1 MRLTKIPTKQLHN
14 PMKNKNII
22 WSFIIALCVM
32 TSSAFAQEKEEKLSE
47 RFSTN
52 ENVEIRVDTRY
63 ADVIFETWNKDEV
76 SIEAYVEGEN
86 ATEAAKQW
94 KLDVQGNSKAIQIVG
109 REGYTDARVVD
120 LRNLNDLNL
129 NLDLTEI
136 IGGSLSVVEPVMNG
150 LIGPLLEGIS
160 GTPLPREFYEETSKM
175 HFDHEAYRK
184 EGQAYIQR
192 WEKEMDK
199 SFGPDFERKMERWEK
214 EVSQKA
220 DDWSE
225 RLVEKS
231 GIPRWPFKGSRNMSF
246 DTNEYEKDKKAYVA
260 KLNKKYG
267 TDVSVREVDRWL
279 ESLDEWGKDFGK
291 SMEIWGESFGK
302 SMEAWGENF
311 GDNLGK
317 SMEAWGESFGRDM
330 EDFGKKIEKWAE
342 ENQGNFRESRTTTKN
357 SNNSTN
363 SNLSWN
369 SETSKR
375 KPTRTIKRIIKIR
388 MPKKAALDL
397 NVRYGKVQVADAH
410 NAKATITHGSLAANT
425 IEGTDTFIEV
435 AYSPIEIAYWES
447 GSLKTSQVK
456 ECTIATAKDIA
467 LTANSSNIS
476 ITKLTGNGMITGSF
490 GKLLIPEIDSDF
502 GSLTIVLQNSDLA
515 LKLPKSAFNFTY
527 SGDHNTIMIP
537 KQLDTKGMRNG
548 ASEMISGY
556 HKNRGSSSVIS
567 INAKYS
573 DIALQ

>member
-1 MRLTKIPTKQLHN
+1 
-14 PMKNKNII
+14 MKNKQLI
-22 WSFIIALCVM
+22 WSFIVALCVV
-32 TSSAFAQEKEEKLSE
+32 TSSAFAQDKEEKLKE

-52 ENVEIRVDTRY
+52 EDVEILVDTRY

-86 ATEAAKQW
+86 ATEAAQQW
-94 KLDVQGNSKAIQIVG
+94 KLDVQGNSKLIQIIG
-109 REGYTDARVVD
+109 REGYRDARVVD
-120 LRNLNDLNL
+120 LRNINDL

-136 IGGSLSVVEPVMNG
+136 IGSSLSVVEPVMNG
-150 LIGPLLEGIS
+150 LIGPMLEGLS
-160 GTPLPREFYEETSKM
+160 GTALPREFYEETGKM
-175 HFDHEAYRK
+175 RFDHEAYRK
-184 EGQAYIQR
+184 EGQAYIKR

-199 SFGPDFERKMERWEK
+199 SFGPDFERKMERWGN
-214 EVSQKA
+214 EVSQKSE
-220 DDWSE
+220 DWSE

-231 GIPRWPFKGSRNMSF
+231 GIPKWPFKGSRNMSF
-246 DTNEYEKDKKAYVA
+246 DTNEYEKDKKSYVA
-260 KLNKKYG
+260 KLNKKYD
-267 TDVSVREVDRWL
+267 TDVSVRDVDRWL
-279 ESLDEWGKDFGK
+279 EDLDKWGEDFGK
-291 SMEIWGESFGK
+291 SMETWGENFGK

-311 GDNLGK
+311 GDSFGK

-342 ENQGNFRESRTTTKN
+342 ENEGNFKENRTTDENGNTSVSYSLN
-357 SNNSTN
+357 
-363 SNLSWN
+363 WD
-369 SETSKR
+369 SETSK
-375 KPTRTIKRIIKIR
+375 KKSTRNVKRIIKIR

-410 NAKATITHGSLAANT
+410 NARAVITHGSLAANT

-467 LTANSSNIS
+467 LTANSSNIN

-490 GKLLIPEIDSDF
+490 GKLFIPEIDGDF

-515 LKLPKSAFNFTY
+515 LKLPKSAFNFSY

-537 KQLDTKGMRNG
+537 KQLETKKMRSG
-548 ASEMISGY
+548 SSEMVSGF
-556 HKNRGSSSVIS
+556 HKNRNSGSVIT

>member
-1 MRLTKIPTKQLHN
+1 
-14 PMKNKNII
+14 MKNKQLI
-22 WSFIIALCVM
+22 WSFIVALCVM
-32 TSSAFAQEKEEKLSE
+32 TSSAFAQEKEEKLKE

-52 ENVEIRVDTRY
+52 EDVEILVDTRY

-76 SIEAYVEGEN
+76 YIEAYVEGEN
-86 ATEAAKQW
+86 ATEAAQQW
-94 KLDVQGNSKAIQIVG
+94 KLDVQGNSKLIQIIG
-109 REGYTDARVVD
+109 REGYRDARVVD
-120 LRNLNDLNL
+120 LRNINDL

-136 IGGSLSVVEPVMNG
+136 IGSSLRVVEPVMNG
-150 LIGPLLEGIS
+150 LIGPMLEGLS
-160 GTPLPREFYEETSKM
+160 GTALPREFYEETGKM
-175 HFDHEAYRK
+175 RFDHEAYRK
-184 EGQAYIQR
+184 EGQAYIKR

-199 SFGPDFERKMERWEK
+199 SFGPDFERKMERWGN
-214 EVSQKA
+214 EVSQKSE
-220 DDWSE
+220 DWSE

-231 GIPRWPFKGSRNMSF
+231 GIPKWPFKGSRTMSF
-246 DTNEYEKDKKAYVA
+246 DTNEYEKDKKSYVA
-260 KLNKKYG
+260 KLNKKYD
-267 TDVSVREVDRWL
+267 TNVSVREVDRWL
-279 ESLDEWGKDFGK
+279 EDLDKWGEDFGK
-291 SMEIWGESFGK
+291 SMETWGENFGK

-311 GDNLGK
+311 GDSFGK

-342 ENQGNFRESRTTTKN
+342 ENEGNFKENRTTDENGNTSVSYSLNWDSK
-357 SNNSTN
+357 
-363 SNLSWN
+363 
-369 SETSKR
+369 TSK
-375 KPTRTIKRIIKIR
+375 KKSTRNVKRIIKIR

-410 NAKATITHGSLAANT
+410 NARAVITHGSLAANT

-467 LTANSSNIS
+467 LTANSSNIN

-490 GKLLIPEIDSDF
+490 GKLFIPEIDGDF

-515 LKLPKSAFNFTY
+515 LKLPKFAFNFSY
-527 SGDHNTIMIP
+527 SGDHNAIMIP
-537 KQLDTKGMRNG
+537 KELETKRMRSG
-548 ASEMISGY
+548 SSEMISGF
-556 HKNRGSSSVIS
+556 HKNRNSGSVIT

>member
-1 MRLTKIPTKQLHN
+1 
-14 PMKNKNII
+14 MKNKQLI
-22 WSFIIALCVM
+22 WSFIVALCVV
-32 TSSAFAQEKEEKLSE
+32 TSSAFAQDKEEKLKE

-52 ENVEIRVDTRY
+52 EDVEILVDTRY

-86 ATEAAKQW
+86 ATEAAQQW
-94 KLDVQGNSKAIQIVG
+94 KLDVQGNSKLIQIIG
-109 REGYTDARVVD
+109 REGYRDARVVD
-120 LRNLNDLNL
+120 LRNINDL

-136 IGGSLSVVEPVMNG
+136 IGSSLSVVEPVMNG
-150 LIGPLLEGIS
+150 LIGPMLEGLS
-160 GTPLPREFYEETSKM
+160 GTALPREFYEETGKM
-175 HFDHEAYRK
+175 RFDHEAYRK
-184 EGQAYIQR
+184 EGQAYIKR

-199 SFGPDFERKMERWEK
+199 SFGPDFERKMERWGN
-214 EVSQKA
+214 EVSQKSE
-220 DDWSE
+220 DWSE

-231 GIPRWPFKGSRNMSF
+231 GIPKWPFKGSRNMSF
-246 DTNEYEKDKKAYVA
+246 DTNEYEKDKKSYVA
-260 KLNKKYG
+260 KLNKKYD

-279 ESLDEWGKDFGK
+279 EDLDKWGEDFGK
-291 SMEIWGESFGK
+291 SMEAWGENFGK

-311 GDNLGK
+311 GDSFGK

-342 ENQGNFRESRTTTKN
+342 ENEGNFKENRTTDDNGNTSVSYSLN
-357 SNNSTN
+357 
-363 SNLSWN
+363 WD
-369 SETSKR
+369 SETSK
-375 KPTRTIKRIIKIR
+375 KKSTRNVKRIIKIR

-410 NAKATITHGSLAANT
+410 NARAVITHGSLAANT

-435 AYSPIEIAYWES
+435 AYSPIEIAYWDS

-467 LTANSSNIS
+467 LTANSSNIN

-490 GKLLIPEIDSDF
+490 GKLFIPEIDGDF

-515 LKLPKSAFNFTY
+515 LKLPKTAFNFSY
-527 SGDHNTIMIP
+527 SGDHNAIMIP
-537 KQLDTKGMRNG
+537 KQLETKRMRSG
-548 ASEMISGY
+548 SSEMVSGF
-556 HKNRGSSSVIS
+556 HKNRNSGSVIT

>member
-1 MRLTKIPTKQLHN
+1 
-14 PMKNKNII
+14 MKNKQLI
-22 WSFIIALCVM
+22 WSFIVALCVV
-32 TSSAFAQEKEEKLSE
+32 TSSAFAQDKEEKLKE

-52 ENVEIRVDTRY
+52 EDVEILVDTRY

-86 ATEAAKQW
+86 ATEAAQQW
-94 KLDVQGNSKAIQIVG
+94 KLDVQGNSKLIQIIG
-109 REGYTDARVVD
+109 REGYRDARVVD
-120 LRNLNDLNL
+120 LRNINDL

-136 IGGSLSVVEPVMNG
+136 IGSSLSVVEPVMNG
-150 LIGPLLEGIS
+150 LIGPMLEGLS
-160 GTPLPREFYEETSKM
+160 GTALPREFYEETGKM
-175 HFDHEAYRK
+175 RFDHEAYRK
-184 EGQAYIQR
+184 EGQAYIRR

-199 SFGPDFERKMERWEK
+199 SFGPDFERKMERWGN
-214 EVSQKA
+214 EVSQKSE
-220 DDWSE
+220 DWSE

-231 GIPRWPFKGSRNMSF
+231 GIPKWPFKGSRNMSF
-246 DTNEYEKDKKAYVA
+246 DTNEYEKDKKSYVA
-260 KLNKKYG
+260 KLNKKYD

-279 ESLDEWGKDFGK
+279 EDLDKWGEDFGK
-291 SMEIWGESFGK
+291 SMEAWGENFGK

-311 GDNLGK
+311 GDSFGK

-342 ENQGNFRESRTTTKN
+342 ENEGNFKENRTTDENGNT
-357 SNNSTN
+357 SVSY
-363 SNLSWN
+363 NLNWD
-369 SETSKR
+369 SETSK
-375 KPTRTIKRIIKIR
+375 KKSTRNVKRIIKIR

-410 NAKATITHGSLAANT
+410 NARAVITHGSLAANT

-435 AYSPIEIAYWES
+435 AYSPIEIAYWDS

-467 LTANSSNIS
+467 LTANSSNIN

-490 GKLLIPEIDSDF
+490 GKLFIPEIDGDF

-515 LKLPKSAFNFTY
+515 LKLPKTAFNFSY
-527 SGDHNTIMIP
+527 SGDHNAIMIP
-537 KQLDTKGMRNG
+537 KQLETKRMRSG
-548 ASEMISGY
+548 SSEMVSGF
-556 HKNRGSSSVIS
+556 HKNRNSGSVIT

>member
-1 MRLTKIPTKQLHN
+1 
-14 PMKNKNII
+14 MKNKQLI
-22 WSFIIALCVM
+22 WSFIVALCVV
-32 TSSAFAQEKEEKLSE
+32 TSSAFAQEKEEKLKE
-47 RFSTN
+47 RFATN
-52 ENVEIRVDTRY
+52 EDVEILVDTRY

-86 ATEAAKQW
+86 ATEAAQQW
-94 KLDVQGNSKAIQIVG
+94 KLDVQGNSKLIQIIG
-109 REGYTDARVVD
+109 REGYRDARVVD
-120 LRNLNDLNL
+120 LRNINDL

-136 IGGSLSVVEPVMNG
+136 IGSSLSVVEPVMNG
-150 LIGPLLEGIS
+150 LIGPMLEGLS
-160 GTPLPREFYEETSKM
+160 GTALPREFYEETGKM
-175 HFDHEAYRK
+175 RFDHEAYRK
-184 EGQAYIQR
+184 EGQAYIRR

-199 SFGPDFERKMERWEK
+199 SFGPDFERKMERWGN
-214 EVSQKA
+214 EVSQKSE
-220 DDWSE
+220 DWSE

-231 GIPRWPFKGSRNMSF
+231 GIPKWPFKGSRNMSF
-246 DTNEYEKDKKAYVA
+246 DTNEYEKDKKSYVA
-260 KLNKKYG
+260 KLNKKYD

-279 ESLDEWGKDFGK
+279 EDLDKWGEDFGK
-291 SMEIWGESFGK
+291 SMEAWGENFGK

-311 GDNLGK
+311 GDSFGK

-342 ENQGNFRESRTTTKN
+342 ENEGNFKENRTTDENGNTSVSYSLN
-357 SNNSTN
+357 
-363 SNLSWN
+363 WD
-369 SETSKR
+369 SETSK
-375 KPTRTIKRIIKIR
+375 KKSTRNVKRIIKIR

-410 NAKATITHGSLAANT
+410 NARAVITHGSLAANT

-435 AYSPIEIAYWES
+435 AYSPIEIAYWDS

-467 LTANSSNIS
+467 LTANSSNIN

-490 GKLLIPEIDSDF
+490 GKLFIPEIDGDF

-515 LKLPKSAFNFTY
+515 LKLPKSAFNFSY
-527 SGDHNTIMIP
+527 SGDHNAIMIP
-537 KQLDTKGMRNG
+537 KQLETKRMRSG
-548 ASEMISGY
+548 SSEMVSGF
-556 HKNRGSSSVIS
+556 HKNRNSGSVIT

>member
-1 MRLTKIPTKQLHN
+1 
-14 PMKNKNII
+14 MKNKQLI
-22 WSFIIALCVM
+22 WSFIVALCVV
-32 TSSAFAQEKEEKLSE
+32 TSSAFAQDKEEKLKE

-52 ENVEIRVDTRY
+52 EDVEILVDTRY

-86 ATEAAKQW
+86 ATDAAQQW
-94 KLDVQGNSKAIQIVG
+94 KLDVQGNSKLIQIIG
-109 REGYTDARVVD
+109 REGYRDARVVD
-120 LRNLNDLNL
+120 LRNINDL

-136 IGGSLSVVEPVMNG
+136 IGSSLSVVEPVMNG
-150 LIGPLLEGIS
+150 LIGPMLEGLS
-160 GTPLPREFYEETSKM
+160 GTALPREFYEETGKM
-175 HFDHEAYRK
+175 RFDHEAYRK
-184 EGQAYIQR
+184 EGQAYIKR

-199 SFGPDFERKMERWEK
+199 SFGPDFERKMERWGN
-214 EVSQKA
+214 EVSQKSE
-220 DDWSE
+220 DWSE

-231 GIPRWPFKGSRNMSF
+231 GIPKWPFKGSRNMSF
-246 DTNEYEKDKKAYVA
+246 DTNEYEKDKKSYVA
-260 KLNKKYG
+260 KLNKKYD
-267 TDVSVREVDRWL
+267 TDVSVRDVDRWL
-279 ESLDEWGKDFGK
+279 EDLDKWGEDFGK
-291 SMEIWGESFGK
+291 SMETWGENFGK

-311 GDNLGK
+311 GDSFGK

-342 ENQGNFRESRTTTKN
+342 ENEGNFKENRTTDENGNTSVSYSLN
-357 SNNSTN
+357 
-363 SNLSWN
+363 WD
-369 SETSKR
+369 SETSK
-375 KPTRTIKRIIKIR
+375 KKSTRNVKRIIKIR

-410 NAKATITHGSLAANT
+410 NARAVITHGSLAANT

-467 LTANSSNIS
+467 LTANSSNIN

-490 GKLLIPEIDSDF
+490 GKLFIPEIDGDF

-515 LKLPKSAFNFTY
+515 LKLPKSAFNFSY

-537 KQLDTKGMRNG
+537 KQLETKKMRSG
-548 ASEMISGY
+548 SSEMVSGF
-556 HKNRGSSSVIS
+556 HKNRNSGSVIT